1 MAKISKEDKEY
12 LLSLKPEDITYE
24 LGMQLFADHVEKRDG
39 KVVEV
44 KSRFEPH
51 DTFLLRKGEYMNNKE
66 DIVTTVGSFIF
77 NKFIIEPRFAELLG
91 YNNNVIDADG
101 LKKLEGQLSELL
113 LEDKINTI
121 DFGDYLNRIQWLGM
135 QFHEPLAASFT
146 MRGLKPNPKVIKRRE
161 ELVKQHKDELEKGDV
176 MVMSAIEKE
185 LVELAKQEVGDDP
198 SMDLYYSGARG
209 SIPNNYKQLSIV
221 KGPIHNK
228 TTGKYQFISHS
239 FFEGLSKDELASAA
253 TNVINGQ
260 YPKSCGTAVSG
271 YKAKQVS
278 SLGQAVVLR
287 RDVQDCG
294 TKGYIELVIPASMGS
309 KFLYRYIIDGN
320 KLVMLDNDNM
330 KNYVGKKVK
339 LRSIMYCG
347 CDSGVCMTCAGK
359 LFEKLQIDSIGL
371 TTSTLT
377 GALLNLKMKAFNFYG
392 RRKTSLIART
402 PLEPKVPKCK
412 NL

>member
-1 MAKISKEDKEY
+1 MARISKEDKEF

-24 LGMQLFADHVEKRDG
+24 LGMNLFADHIEKREDG
-39 KVVEV
+39 KIVEV
-44 KSRFEPH
+44 KSRFEPY
-51 DTFLLRKGEYMNNKE
+51 DTFLLKKGEYMNKE

-77 NKFIIEPRFAELLG
+77 NKFIIEPRFGELLG
-91 YNNNVIDADG
+91 YNNDVIDADG
-101 LKKLEGQLSELL
+101 LKSLENKLSELL
-113 LEDKINTI
+113 LEDKINTT

-146 MRGLKPNPKVIKRRE
+146 MRGLKPNAKVLKRRD
-161 ELVKQHKDELEKGDV
+161 ELVKQNKEALEKGDV
-176 MVMSAIEKE
+176 LVMSAIEKE

-228 TTGKYQFISHS
+228 TTGKYQFIQNN
-239 FFEGLSKDELASAA
+239 FFDGLSKDELASAA

-287 RDVQDCG
+287 KDVPDCG
-294 TKGYIELVIPASMGS
+294 TKGYIEIVISPSMKS
-309 KFLYRYIIDGN
+309 KFLYRYVIDGN
-320 KLVMLDNDNM
+320 KLVMLDNENI
-330 KNYVGKKVK
+330 KNYVGKKIK

-392 RRKTSLIART
+392 RRKTSLIAGT
-402 PLEPKVPKCK
+402 PLEPKVPKCE